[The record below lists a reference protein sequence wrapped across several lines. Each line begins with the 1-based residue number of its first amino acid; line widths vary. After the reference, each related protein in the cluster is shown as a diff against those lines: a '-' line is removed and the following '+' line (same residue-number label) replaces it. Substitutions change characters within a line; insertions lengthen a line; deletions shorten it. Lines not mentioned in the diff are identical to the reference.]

1 MLYGH
6 AHIDMP
12 TSLCEGYTDTMQLC
26 CKSHVLARCRLM
38 KIDGISSIN
47 ENIKVKLLFPPNFSP
62 RAKVTP

>member
-1 MLYGH
+1 MKGTQT
-6 AHIDMP
+6 I
-12 TSLCEGYTDTMQLC
+12 MQLR

-47 ENIKVKLLFPPNFSP
+47 ENMKVKLLFPPNFSP